1 KRKTLDFYKN
11 NSIHFFLLP
20 SLVAHAGLR
29 RIGRAD
35 LKEELW
41 WWLDLLRWEFALPER
56 ESVAAEVGRTLEY
69 FRAHGAVLGE
79 DVSGSP
85 LVAAL
90 AGIIENFREAY
101 WIAVRTAMQLD
112 GDAMPENLMI
122 DQMRRRFDA
131 AILLGEVTKPE
142 GASPV
147 TFGNA
152 ISRLV

>member
-1 KRKTLDFYKN
+1 LGPANFAEIAGFLATSGLVQMTDGDAGARLIEVPGEKRKTLDFYKN

-35 LKEELW
+35 LKEERW

-79 DVSGSP
+79 EVSESP

-112 GDAMPENLMI
+112 GDAMPE
-122 DQMRRRFDA
+122 
-131 AILLGEVTKPE
+131 
-142 GASPV
+142 
-147 TFGNA
+147 
-152 ISRLV
+152 